1 MERLTE
7 QHFKNT
13 DGFYMKC
20 SEHCERCEIEDFH
33 CDECKEF
40 GAIVDRLGEIENILG
55 EDYNLDRLRELVQA
69 DRDGRCVVLP
79 CKIGDKIYTTHHY
92 KDGSGFVTEAT
103 VSGMHIKDEF
113 YCGHIPR
120 KEYIVCRCN
129 GYSKHI
135 PMDHIGKRAFFSYKS
150 AKATLKGYQNV

>member
-1 MERLTE
+1 MERLTMYDKFCE
-7 QHFKNT
+7 EA
-13 DGFYMKC
+13 YL
-20 SEHCERCEIEDFH
+20 SCERCGKYGRECFTQENCTQTAIDRLAQIED
-33 CDECKEF
+33 
-40 GAIVDRLGEIENILG
+40 ILG
-55 EDYNLDRLRELVQA
+55 DDYDLDRLRELVQA

-135 PMDHIGKRAFFSYKS
+135 QMDHIGKRAFFSYKS